1 MEFRDSYMIDFAVG
15 EGLPEVEH
23 SVFRG
28 RRKLRVNRRGDWN
41 VAAVGTDA
49 NHENVTVELRN
60 ETGNRYRGVPLLFVD
75 GEEGLLGVRERSK
88 QYALRVRV
96 FVPFHGLVSI
106 LDRATHLG

>member
-1 MEFRDSYMIDFAVG
+1 MIDFAVG
-15 EGLPEVEH
+15 EGLPEVDH

-28 RRKLRVNRRGDWN
+28 RRKLRVNRRGEWN
-41 VAAVGTDA
+41 VAAIGADA
-49 NHENVTVELRN
+49 NDENMAVELRDK
-60 ETGNRYRGVPLLFVD
+60 TGNRYRGVPLLFVD
-75 GEEGLLGVRERSK
+75 GEEGLLGVKERSK